1 MIQAVKLRVAYRGSA
16 TFSWDNVLTLND
28 MFYISGTRSFK
39 RDSDDAEGDYGSKM
53 SVSIIP
59 FLGRTIS

>member
-1 MIQAVKLRVAYRGSA
+1 
-16 TFSWDNVLTLND
+16 
-28 MFYISGTRSFK
+28 MFYISGTRNFK
-39 RDSDDAEGDYGSKM
+39 RDSDDTEGDYGSKM